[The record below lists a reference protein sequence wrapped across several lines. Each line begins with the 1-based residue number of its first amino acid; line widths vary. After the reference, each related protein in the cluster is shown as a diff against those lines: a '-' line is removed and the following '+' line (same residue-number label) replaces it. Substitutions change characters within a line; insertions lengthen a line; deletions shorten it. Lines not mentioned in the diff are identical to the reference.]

1 MGSSTHFL
9 ILNTEFKGIIN
20 PGKEV
25 FLQTRLCTNNTGNKI
40 FFDYQTSFNY
50 NPIRFLI
57 IIIKVMRHF
66 FALPCE
72 G

>member
-1 MGSSTHFL
+1 LIFL

-20 PGKEV
+20 LGKEV
-25 FLQTRLCTNNTGNKI
+25 FLQTLRVCTNNTGDKI

-50 NPIRFLI
+50 NLNRFLI
-57 IIIKVMRHF
+57 IIIKDMRHF